1 MKICINKPDIKT
13 SQRTFASKQILKS
26 KSLSFL
32 DDYLKKNNNEYT
44 KTIIKDLRQLMA
56 SPKAFL
62 KESNIIGVV
71 GQGGLSTIFDL
82 GNNEVLKCSLENPL
96 EFRMHNA
103 TFDIPF
109 LSPVEKFGKTF
120 FVKEVKADTA
130 NITIEDCERVIKN
143 IYKEGF
149 EPSKDLDKYRTWQ
162 IGKYNN
168 KPYLLDT
175 RAALPRPNRFS
186 EYIYNCCRDYKRVF
200 QLKSW
205 TAEDIVKDEAK
216 TAELVKKE
224 GLKVLHMDE
233 TPRKNLDF
241 IEGINLVNTVV
252 KENIKYEQWNR
263 LQGAIIMFETIVR
276 GSLLKATNKI
286 KSMFQ

>member
-32 DDYLKKNNNEYT
+32 DDYFKKNNNECT
-44 KTIIKDLRQLMA
+44 RTIVKDLRQLMA

-62 KESNIIGVV
+62 KESDIIGVV

-130 NITIEDCERVIKN
+130 NITIEDCERVIRN

-149 EPSKDLDKYRTWQ
+149 EPSKYLDKYRTWQ

-186 EYIYNCCRDYKRVF
+186 EYIYNCCRDYQRVF
-200 QLKSW
+200 QLKSL
-205 TAEDIVKDEAK
+205 TVEDIVKDEAK

>member
-32 DDYLKKNNNEYT
+32 DDYFKKNNNECT
-44 KTIIKDLRQLMA
+44 RTIVKDLRQLMA

-62 KESNIIGVV
+62 KESDIIGVV

-130 NITIEDCERVIKN
+130 NITIEDCERVIRN

-186 EYIYNCCRDYKRVF
+186 EYIYNCCRDYQRVF
-200 QLKSW
+200 QLKSL
-205 TAEDIVKDEAK
+205 TVEDIVKDEAK